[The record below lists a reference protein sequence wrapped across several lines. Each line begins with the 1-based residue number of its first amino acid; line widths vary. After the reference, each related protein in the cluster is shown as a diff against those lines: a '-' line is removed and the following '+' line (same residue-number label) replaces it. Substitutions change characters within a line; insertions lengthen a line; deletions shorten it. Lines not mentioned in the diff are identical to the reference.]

1 MSDNTLKNVE
11 MNDEEIKKMYDQLFD
26 KKYIKKKLLIFST
39 FIMVYENFEN
49 TIIEN
54 VKTIYFSGI
63 SSRRDQEEQ
72 IYRKEI
78 LEGENCKS
86 KTLIGSLKKLQEN
99 QFISEEDSKELK
111 KHAQIRNKVVHE
123 MTECFFGDYYLE
135 VSKALK
141 SLLVIMKKFNKNWI
155 QYFEIPCGLLI
166 DFTDEEIKQ
175 IDIEDITNV
184 NMQFLELLNNIIA
197 SIIDE

>member
-184 NMQFLELLNNIIA
+184 NMQFLELLNNIHRHL
-197 SIIDE
+197 